1 LVTEVN
7 QRRSSKSGA
16 GVRIATVALIA
27 VAVGF
32 AGAAGLVRNVRGA
45 IDEVNRREE
54 VADSLDAPHP
64 DFVNYLFVGSDC
76 NLSASASVTSEVKGS
91 NNVGSA
97 TEIGGERGD
106 TLMVLHYV
114 KKTGTVSLISLPR
127 DLWVA
132 IGSRSNE
139 HRINTAYQLGPDVL
153 VRTVQRAL
161 GIPVH
166 HYVEVNFQG
175 FKSIVDA
182 VGGVQMCVEHP
193 SRDRH
198 TGLFMRQGCSK
209 LDGVK
214 ALAYARSRHF
224 EQKVE
229 NEWRLDG
236 TADIGRTGRQ
246 RLFVQALAT
255 SAVSGVS
262 DNPFRVGSVM
272 TNGLAA
278 VSVDPTLDLIEF
290 AKTMRPAAGGRMTSF
305 PLPVYGDSV
314 QGNSVLRLGQG
325 SSELLAFFAGTGPRP
340 QIDTD

>member
-7 QRRSSKSGA
+7 QTRSSKSGA

-45 IDEVNRREE
+45 IDDVNRREE

-64 DFVNYLFVGSDC
+64 DFVNYLFVGSDSRVGVDP
-76 NLSASASVTSEVKGS
+76 NDPDYG
-91 NNVGSA
+91 NVGSA

-132 IGSRSNE
+132 IGSGSKE
-139 HRINTAYQLGPDVL
+139 QRINTAYQLGPDVL

-182 VGGVQMCVEHP
+182 VGGVQMCVDHP

-198 TGLFMRQGCSK
+198 TGLFMRQGCST